1 MLDLYHND
9 TSTCAQK
16 VRVTLAEKSLA
27 WNSIHL
33 DLRRGDQQNPKY
45 LKLNPRGVVPTLVDH
60 GRAVRESTVSE
71 INRVLAD
78 PQAKARFAGLGAEPE
93 PMSRTAFE
101 AHLKK
106 QVARWAMIIKQSGVS
121 TD

>member
-1 MLDLYHND
+1 VLDLYHND

-16 VRVTLAEKSLA
+16 VRVTLAEKS
-27 WNSIHL
+27 H
-33 DLRRGDQQNPKY
+33 
-45 LKLNPRGVVPTLVDH
+45 
-60 GRAVRESTVSE
+60 
-71 INRVLAD
+71 

-106 QVARWAMIIKQSGVS
+106 QVARWAMIIKESGVS